1 MSQLYNDA
9 ENGTY
14 YYYDTDKKQ
23 YEIHSRVEMP
33 DTATGLPMDNEKEE
47 EEVKMNLEERVVKV
61 SADMMELLR
70 DGR

>member
-1 MSQLYNDA
+1 
-9 ENGTY
+9 
-14 YYYDTDKKQ
+14 
-23 YEIHSRVEMP
+23 MP

-47 EEVKMNLEERVVKV
+47 EEVKMKLEERVVKV